1 MFLECQYTKPL
12 FLWVLKCL
20 LRICRFKPS
29 SDIKFIYFD
38 NVYSNNYQKNIC
50 NAFIYI
56 YIMTIWRSRKE
67 NLRIGIMKNIII
79 RKLSEYREF
88 VKKIPGRRFEKLIDA
103 LSSIDIDIL
112 NSI

>member
-1 MFLECQYTKPL
+1 
-12 FLWVLKCL
+12 
-20 LRICRFKPS
+20 
-29 SDIKFIYFD
+29 
-38 NVYSNNYQKNIC
+38 
-50 NAFIYI
+50 
-56 YIMTIWRSRKE
+56 MTIWRSRKE

-88 VKKIPGRRFEKLIDA
+88 VKKIPGRRFEKLTDA